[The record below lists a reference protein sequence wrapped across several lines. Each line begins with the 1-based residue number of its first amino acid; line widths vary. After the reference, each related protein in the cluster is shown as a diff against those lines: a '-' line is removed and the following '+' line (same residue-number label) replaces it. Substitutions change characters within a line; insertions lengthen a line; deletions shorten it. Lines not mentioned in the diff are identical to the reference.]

1 MSGDKNK
8 PGETSGKTTV
18 PQKPL
23 FVLSAC
29 PPHNLKRD
37 DYTWIPL
44 AWGIHLYWKLQKTRE
59 QELMLVESKKK
70 N

>member
-1 MSGDKNK
+1 MSGHKNK
-8 PGETSGKTTV
+8 PEETSRKTIV

-44 AWGIHLYWKLQKTRE
+44 A
-59 QELMLVESKKK
+59 
-70 N
+70 